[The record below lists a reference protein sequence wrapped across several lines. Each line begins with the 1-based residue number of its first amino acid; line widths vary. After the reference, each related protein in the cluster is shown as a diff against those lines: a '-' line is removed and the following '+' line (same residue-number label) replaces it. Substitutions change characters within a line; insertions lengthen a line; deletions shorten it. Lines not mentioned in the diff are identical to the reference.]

1 MRSRMGPYSGRFAPL
16 VARQTD
22 RDLRTMN
29 AHSQPTTAQ
38 PAPASPPLTETRRW
52 VPILAKYRD
61 PSTSRSL
68 VELGITL
75 VPFLAIWALA
85 WWTISFS
92 PTLAAAIAAFNGAFL
107 VRLFIIQHDCGHGSF
122 FSNRA
127 LSDWIGRALGILTL
141 TPYDVWRR
149 SHAIHHSAAGNL
161 DDRGIG
167 DVYTMTIDE
176 YRAASRMERLRYRVY
191 RHPLFLFGL
200 APTFLFML
208 QNRLP
213 IGFMKSGWQFWV
225 SSMGTNVGIA
235 LILGAVIYFGGIMP
249 VVLVFF
255 PTILI
260 AASIGVW
267 LFYVQHQFEETH
279 WDVEPDW
286 QLHHAALHGS
296 SFYDLPPVM
305 RWFSGNIG
313 VHHVH
318 HLYSRIPFYRLM
330 EVLKDHP
337 VLATSQRLTLR
348 ESLGCVKLQLW
359 DAKERRLMSF
369 AKARELYGTL

>member
-1 MRSRMGPYSGRFAPL
+1 
-16 VARQTD
+16 
-22 RDLRTMN
+22 MN

>member
-1 MRSRMGPYSGRFAPL
+1 
-16 VARQTD
+16 
-22 RDLRTMN
+22 MN

-61 PSTSRSL
+61 PSTSRSF
-68 VELGITL
+68 VELAITL

-92 PTLAAAIAAFNGAFL
+92 PVLATAIAAFNGAFL

-127 LSDWIGRALGILTL
+127 LSDWIGRALGVLTL

-161 DDRGIG
+161 DERGIG

-176 YRAASRMERLRYRVY
+176 YRAAGRFARLKYRIY
-191 RHPLFLFGL
+191 RHPVIMFGI
-200 APTFLFML
+200 APTVLFML

-213 IGFMKSGWQFWV
+213 FGFMKSGWQFWV

-235 LILGAVIYFGGIMP
+235 AVLGLVIYFGGIMP
-249 VVLVFF
+249 VLLVFF

-260 AASIGVW
+260 AATIGVW

-279 WDVEPDW
+279 WDVEEDW

-296 SFYDLPPVM
+296 SFYDLPPVL